1 MDLSKYSL
9 DELED
14 ILRRVPAEIARQER
28 LSKYNDPEESERRKF
43 SVWTSLQELAK
54 KQGLDLSKI

>member
-14 ILRRVPAEIARQER
+14 ILRRIPAEIARKEGM
-28 LSKYNDPEESERRKF
+28 SNSDEDAKRRKL
-43 SVWTSLQELAK
+43 SVWASLEELAK
-54 KQGLDLSKI
+54 KQGIDLSKM

>member
-14 ILRRVPAEIARQER
+14 ILQRIPTEIARKEGMSDSDQDA
-28 LSKYNDPEESERRKF
+28 KRRKL
-43 SVWTSLQELAK
+43 SVWASLEELAK
-54 KQGLDLSKI
+54 KQGIDLSKM